1 MTNFLEVSGGTIA
14 YDDEGTGPLVLCIP
28 GMVGLRQE
36 YRFLTPLLVAAGMRV
51 VTTDIRGMGES
62 SAAWPAY
69 GSAPSGPDV
78 IALLRHLDGGPAVV
92 IGCSSGAATA
102 VWVAAEAP
110 ELVSGVALLG
120 PFVRDGRP
128 NLMVK
133 IAHAIVAVPGLA
145 RPFWNAFFPTMYPG
159 VKPADFAAYRKRLD
173 ANLREPGR
181 AKAAEAY
188 IRKMSHAESE
198 ARIPR
203 VTAPALVVMGTADR
217 DFPDPVAEARWVSE
231 ALHGE
236 LVLIDGA
243 GHHPQAQYPQRVA
256 DEVIAFQAA
265 HRA

>member
-1 MTNFLEVSGGTIA
+1 MTSFLEVDGGTIA
-14 YDDEGTGPLVLCIP
+14 YDDEGAGPLVLCIP

-36 YRFLTPLLVAAGMRV
+36 YRFLTPLLVAAGLRV

-62 SAAWPAY
+62 SATWPAY

-78 IALLRHLDGGPAVV
+78 IALLRHLDAGPALIV
-92 IGCSSGAATA
+92 GCSSGAATA

-110 ELVSGVALLG
+110 DLVSGIALIG
-120 PFVRDGRP
+120 PFVRDGKP
-128 NLMVK
+128 NLAVK

-159 VKPADFAAYRKRLD
+159 DKPADFAAYRKRLD

-181 AKAAEAY
+181 PKAAEAY

-203 VTAPALVVMGTADR
+203 VKAPALVLMGTADR
-217 DFPDPVAEARWVSE
+217 DFPDPVAEGRWVAG
-231 ALHGE
+231 ALHGD
-236 LVLIDGA
+236 LVLVEGG
-243 GHHPQAQYPQRVA
+243 GHHLQAQYPQRVA
-256 DEVIAFQAA
+256 EAVIAFRAA
-265 HRA
+265 EHA